1 MNIPIEF
8 LDRMRELLGKN
19 EYEEFLDSFNKPRLY
34 GLRINTLKISAEE
47 FLKISPFKLEP
58 IPWTKDG
65 FYYEEGESPG
75 KHPYYHAGL
84 YYIQEPSAM
93 LPGVV
98 LDAKP
103 GENILDLC
111 AAPGGKAVQIAAGM
125 KGQGLLVVNDI
136 NCDRVKGLVKNIELY
151 GVKNALVTN
160 ETPAK
165 LSENFRDYFD
175 KILIDAP
182 CSGEGMLRKD
192 EEAAKGMKNFTT
204 EKCTVMQWEIL
215 RNVDSMLKEGG
226 SLVYSTCTFSPDE
239 DEKMIS
245 HFLNEYSHYELVEI
259 PKSAGIENG
268 RPEWSDGNKELLK
281 TARLWPHKLNG
292 EGHFVALLR
301 KKINCNTPNNAFKKK
316 DNKELQNKESGY
328 SSFSDMGFL
337 LRAKVDK
344 REFNVTLPE
353 LEAFRSFETENLNI
367 KTQGYFYIK
376 GSNIYNLPVP
386 YPDLTGIKVAKFGW
400 YLGDF
405 IHDKFEPSH
414 SIIISLN
421 IEDIKNVFNL
431 LTDGNVVN
439 SFLKGETLM
448 FEGEKGFV
456 GICVNG
462 FTLGWAKQTGSFVK
476 NMYPKGWRKMN

>member
-8 LDRMRELLGKN
+8 LDRMRDLLGES
-19 EYEEFLDSFNKPRLY
+19 EYKEFLDSFNKPRLY
-34 GLRINTLKISAEE
+34 GLRINTLKISVEE

-65 FYYEEGESPG
+65 FYYQEGQSPG

-98 LDAKP
+98 LDARP

-160 ETPAK
+160 ETPSK
-165 LSENFRDYFD
+165 LSENFRNYFD

-204 EKCTVMQWEIL
+204 GKCTIMQWEIL

-226 SLVYSTCTFSPDE
+226 SLIYSTCTFSPDE

-245 HFLNEYSHYELVEI
+245 HFLEEYSNYELVEI
-259 PKSAGIENG
+259 TKSAGIENG

-301 KKINCNTPNNAFKKK
+301 KKTNCGTPNSALNKK
-316 DNKELQNKESGY
+316 DNNLAS
-328 SSFSDMGFL
+328 
-337 LRAKVDK
+337 
-344 REFNVTLPE
+344 TE

-386 YPDLTGIKVAKFGW
+386 YPDLNGIKVAKFGW

-405 IHDKFEPSH
+405 IHGKFEPSH

-431 LTDGNVVN
+431 SIDGNMVN